1 MGAERESGRL
11 KLESPSPGQTNRH
24 EESVR
29 MPSVLAIVAGIPAP
43 LVGRT
48 VAGEG
53 PSIELRDS
61 AGSALAEA
69 ESVAFDLLVLAGMS
83 VDEQQETAARFQQH
97 RRWRVV
103 PVLYVID
110 VAAAGFA
117 VPGNYR
123 PELDGIVRGEFA
135 SATVQARIREMAR
148 EGIASADIVVA
159 GPYELDAIHGRLA
172 MLGRNIEITDREAE
186 ILAILLNRVN
196 RTVSAVEIIER
207 GWGSAADERHL
218 QILRRH
224 VSNIRRKLESGLST
238 RALRTVRGSGYRFEL
253 RQTA

>member
-1 MGAERESGRL
+1 
-11 KLESPSPGQTNRH
+11 
-24 EESVR
+24 
-29 MPSVLAIVAGIPAP
+29 MPSVLAIVAGIPAA
-43 LVGRT
+43 LVGRS

-53 PSIELRDS
+53 LALELRDNA
-61 AGSALAEA
+61 AGPLAEA

-83 VDEQQETAARFQQH
+83 VDQQQETATRFQLH

-110 VAAAGFA
+110 VGAAGFA

-123 PELDGIVRGEFA
+123 PELDGIVRGEFS
-135 SATVQARIREMAR
+135 SAAVQSRIKELAR
-148 EGIASADIVVA
+148 EGIASADVIIA
-159 GPYELDAIHGRLA
+159 GPYELDAAHGRLA
-172 MLGRNIEITDREAE
+172 MLGRNVDITDREAE
-186 ILAILLNRVN
+186 ILAMLLNRVN

-207 GWGSAADERHL
+207 AWGSSADERHL

-224 VSNIRRKLESGLST
+224 VSNIRRKLEAGLAT

-253 RQTA
+253 KQSA